1 MKVTPII
8 LGTLGAISS
17 AIPAINTFNTS
28 INQTTVEVSIIKS
41 NSDNLWN
48 DSFRDQTENMKNE
61 LDNMDSSLTNS
72 SKILED
78 LNQESSI
85 ISMDDLQEIFNAIMG
100 ENDREDIIAETIQS
114 AFAEA
119 SYDSITVGETIE
131 SGLLTG
137 SLGTLATAL
146 GLATAIA
153 LVIYGGYYTYTHW
166 DDIKAFSNKAVN
178 NAKHYISTTTDYLK
192 SWLSF

>member
-17 AIPAINTFNTS
+17 VIPAINTFNTS
-28 INQTTVEVSIIKS
+28 INPTTVEVSSIKS

-48 DSFRDQTENMKNE
+48 NSFREQIENMKNE

-100 ENDREDIIAETIQS
+100 ENDSEDIIAETIQS
-114 AFAEA
+114 GFAEA
-119 SYDSITVGETIE
+119 SYDSIIVKETIE
-131 SGLLTG
+131 SDLLTG
-137 SLGTLATAL
+137 SLGTVLVYSGQKVQTADTRDSFYL
-146 GLATAIA
+146 
-153 LVIYGGYYTYTHW
+153 YG
-166 DDIKAFSNKAVN
+166 N
-178 NAKHYISTTTDYLK
+178 NQHYLK